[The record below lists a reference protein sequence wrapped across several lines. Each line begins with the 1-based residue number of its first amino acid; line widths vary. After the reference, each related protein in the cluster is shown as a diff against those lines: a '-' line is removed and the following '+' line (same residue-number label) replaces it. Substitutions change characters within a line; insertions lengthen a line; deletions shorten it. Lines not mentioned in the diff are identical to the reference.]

1 MLFLVSGASRSG
13 KTQLAKKILGEKGI
27 PYLSIDWLM
36 MGFNDG
42 MPEQGIHHLLWPDD
56 IAEQMAPF
64 LLGMI
69 DSLLADDVDY
79 LIEGEALLPK
89 TVAGLIAQHPA
100 KIRAVFLGYA
110 CTEIATKVDLIKQHE
125 PAGGDW
131 LTRQSDHYIA
141 DHVGN
146 MIAHS
151 KRIKA
156 ACTEHGLSYFD
167 TGANFCRSVDAA
179 ADFLIGDSAL
189 EH

>member
-13 KTQLAKKILGEKGI
+13 KTQLARKILGEKGI

-36 MGFNDG
+36 MGFNNG

-56 IAEQMAPF
+56 IAERMEPF
-64 LLGMI
+64 LSGMI

-79 LIEGEALLPK
+79 LIEGEALLPR
-89 TVAGLIAQHPA
+89 TVAGLIAQRPG
-100 KIRAVFLGYA
+100 KNRAVFLGYA
-110 CTEIATKVDLIKQHE
+110 STEMVTKVAVIKQHE

-131 LTRQSDHYIA
+131 LTRQSGHYIA

-156 ACTEHGLSYFD
+156 ACTEQGLSYFD
-167 TGANFCRSVDAA
+167 TGADFSRSIDAA
-179 ADFLIGDSAL
+179 ADFLIGDSAA
-189 EH
+189 EY

>member
-13 KTQLAKKILGEKGI
+13 KTQLARKILGEKGI

-36 MGFNDG
+36 MGFNNG

-56 IAEQMAPF
+56 IAERMEPF
-64 LLGMI
+64 LSGMI

-79 LIEGEALLPK
+79 LIEGEALLPR
-89 TVAGLIAQHPA
+89 TVAGLIAQRPG

-110 CTEIATKVDLIKQHE
+110 CTEIATKVAVIKQHE

-131 LTRQSDHYIA
+131 LTRQSDRYIA

-156 ACTEHGLSYFD
+156 ACTEQGLSYFD
-167 TGANFCRSVDAA
+167 TGADFSRSIDAA
-179 ADFLIGDSAL
+179 ADFLIGDSAA
-189 EH
+189 EY

>member
-1 MLFLVSGASRSG
+1 
-13 KTQLAKKILGEKGI
+13 
-27 PYLSIDWLM
+27 M

-56 IAEQMAPF
+56 IAERMAPF

-79 LIEGEALLPK
+79 LIEGEALQPR
-89 TVAGLIAQHPA
+89 TVAGLTAQHSA

-110 CTEIATKVDLIKQHE
+110 GTEVAAKVALIKQHE

-131 LTRQSDHYIA
+131 LTRQSDHYIS

-156 ACTEHGLSYFD
+156 ACTEHGLSFFD
-167 TGANFCRSVDAA
+167 TGADFSRSIDAA
-179 ADFLIGDSAL
+179 ADFLIGDSGAQ
-189 EH
+189 H